1 MRSKNSEIVLGV
13 WRNDQLI
20 PIFSPI
26 FPLFLTFFSPLL
38 AYSFSLL
45 YKYFSFSLVFSSLS
59 LLSVF
64 SSIYGSPIHSPSL
77 SLSICTLSIFS
88 SNFLALGNQ
97 IPFFVFLLFLFF
109 FFLIFET
116 LHHRRLILG
125 ISVF

>member
-38 AYSFSLL
+38 ATLFPFFANIFPSLL
-45 YKYFSFSLVFSSLS
+45 FFLPSASFLCFLQSMALPF
-59 LLSVF
+59 
-64 SSIYGSPIHSPSL
+64 IHRL
-77 SLSICTLSIFS
+77 SLSIYIYILSIFS

-109 FFLIFET
+109 FF
-116 LHHRRLILG
+116 
-125 ISVF
+125 